1 MPLFFETH
9 LSERPHARARRKKA
23 VEEGGSATRL
33 LRVSGLASVSVQ
45 AAWRPLGGAE
55 PLSRASPRPM
65 DLLRKALR
73 DVEAAVKPR
82 VSAARSDP
90 NDLAGTQVVVA
101 GRTFRV
107 GAMFAEG
114 GAARVY
120 RCSSVPGGPGTRDDG
135 GDGTVHPLSSAPLAL
150 KQCLLP
156 PELSDAEARHE
167 GDVHASLSAH
177 DDVVTLHAHDVLV
190 PPNRR
195 DEERRNARGAAPPR
209 AALLVMDLGEESL
222 ALRAR
227 RLGGLPEADALRA
240 CACVARAVAH
250 MHARDPPVVHMD
262 VKPENVLLFSP
273 PRGAAPSWRLC
284 DFGSSVLGGDRVFS
298 TPRERSR
305 AESSFA
311 RTTTPT
317 YRAPE
322 MWDVHRPLF
331 AARGVG
337 RPADVWAL
345 GCLLF
350 ELLENRP
357 PFGAEP
363 KLAALQGRF
372 EWSPTVLATTN
383 PETRALAR
391 SMLAVDPASRPSA
404 EDAAARCAAL
414 ADVADA
420 RRDSDAA
427 TDGDG
432 VGDDT
437 IHNVGERPGSA
448 EKKEEVTPKDDVPEH
463 TRDVPEPRYEPG
475 EPEEPKTGWASFDAE
490 TPGETGRHTRESPDY
505 RWAEFFDQ
513 GKAPGGEKKAGD
525 DDDDDDDDGGRESTG
540 ELTTGWATFS

>member
-120 RCSSVPGGPGTRDDG
+120 RCSSVPGGPGSLGDDG
-135 GDGTVHPLSSAPLAL
+135 GDGTVHTLSSAPLAL

-167 GDVHASLSAH
+167 GDVHASVSAH

-195 DEERRNARGAAPPR
+195 DEERRNTRAAAPPR

-227 RLGGLPEADALRA
+227 RLGGLPEAEASEAVARLCQA
-240 CACVARAVAH
+240 TGVVARA
-250 MHARDPPVVHMD
+250 
-262 VKPENVLLFSP
+262 
-273 PRGAAPSWRLC
+273 
-284 DFGSSVLGGDRVFS
+284 
-298 TPRERSR
+298 RE
-305 AESSFA
+305 
-311 RTTTPT
+311 
-317 YRAPE
+317 
-322 MWDVHRPLF
+322 
-331 AARGVG
+331 
-337 RPADVWAL
+337 
-345 GCLLF
+345 
-350 ELLENRP
+350 
-357 PFGAEP
+357 
-363 KLAALQGRF
+363 
-372 EWSPTVLATTN
+372 
-383 PETRALAR
+383 AR
-391 SMLAVDPASRPSA
+391 S
-404 EDAAARCAAL
+404 
-414 ADVADA
+414 
-420 RRDSDAA
+420 
-427 TDGDG
+427 
-432 VGDDT
+432 
-437 IHNVGERPGSA
+437 
-448 EKKEEVTPKDDVPEH
+448 EH
-463 TRDVPEPRYEPG
+463 
-475 EPEEPKTGWASFDAE
+475 
-490 TPGETGRHTRESPDY
+490 
-505 RWAEFFDQ
+505 Q
-513 GKAPGGEKKAGD
+513 
-525 DDDDDDDDGGRESTG
+525 
-540 ELTTGWATFS
+540 ELHAQEA

>member
-33 LRVSGLASVSVQ
+33 LRVSGLVSVSVQ

-190 PPNRR
+190 PPETRG
-195 DEERRNARGAAPPR
+195 EEKRNARGESARGRSANR
-209 AALLVMDLGEESL
+209 AALLVMDLCEESL
-222 ALRAR
+222 AERAQ
-227 RLGGLPEADALRA
+227 RLGGLGEADALRA
-240 CACVARAVAH
+240 CACAARAVAH
-250 MHARDPPVVHMD
+250 MHARDPPVAHFD
-262 VKPENVLLFSP
+262 VKPENVLSSEKKT
-273 PRGAAPSWRLC
+273 GEKKNGDAASARSTWRLC
-284 DFGSSVLGGDRVFS
+284 DFGSAHVGGDRVFS
-298 TPRERSR
+298 TPRDRSR
-305 AESSFA
+305 AESQFA

-322 MWDVHRPLF
+322 MWDVRHPVF

-350 ELLENRP
+350 QLLEDRP
-357 PFGAEP
+357 PFGADA
-363 KLAALQGRF
+363 KLAALSGRF
-372 EWSPTVLATTN
+372 AWSPEVVSRTS
-383 PETRALAR
+383 EKTRALVKHA
-391 SMLAVDPASRPSA
+391 LATDPSSRPSA
-404 EDAAARCAAL
+404 AEVAARCEAL
-414 ADVADA
+414 AADA
-420 RRDSDAA
+420 EAGPGPVARF
-427 TDGDG
+427 
-432 VGDDT
+432 
-437 IHNVGERPGSA
+437 RPLLEAPLGN
-448 EKKEEVTPKDDVPEH
+448 VPEP
-463 TRDVPEPRYEPG
+463 DVPEPGVPEPP
-475 EPEEPKTGWASFDAE
+475 EPETGWASFDAE
-490 TPGETGRHTRESPDY
+490 PSAPTSAAAFGKPADEDARAEDDAEPSAESSLGET
-505 RWAEFFDQ
+505 
-513 GKAPGGEKKAGD
+513 
-525 DDDDDDDDGGRESTG
+525 
-540 ELTTGWATFS
+540 TTGWATFS